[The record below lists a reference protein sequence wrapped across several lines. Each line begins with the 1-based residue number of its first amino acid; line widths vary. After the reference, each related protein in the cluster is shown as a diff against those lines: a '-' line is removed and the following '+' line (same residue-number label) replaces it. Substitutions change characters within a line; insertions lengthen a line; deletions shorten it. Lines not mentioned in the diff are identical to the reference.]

1 MVDKQGTK
9 KDGRQ
14 VGNNLGEWIGRQAGW
29 RMVDKQVTKEDV
41 RQVGNNY

>member
-9 KDGRQ
+9 EDGRQ

-29 RMVDKQVTKEDV
+29 RMVANQNTKEDV
-41 RQVGNNY
+41 EMLETT